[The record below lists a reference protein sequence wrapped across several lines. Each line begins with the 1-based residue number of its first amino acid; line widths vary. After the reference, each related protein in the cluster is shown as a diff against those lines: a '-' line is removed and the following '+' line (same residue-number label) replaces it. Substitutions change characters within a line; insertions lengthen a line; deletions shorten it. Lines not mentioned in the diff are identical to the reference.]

1 MCFVHLL
8 HRTVAI
14 PVYAKP
20 QISYHEVSQIL
31 CVDRIKKTLTDFST
45 SIIHSMISK
54 VLLLL
59 EFNNPESKNHVYGK
73 WQMSAGIM

>member
-1 MCFVHLL
+1 MCCVHLL
-8 HRTVAI
+8 DRTVAI

-31 CVDRIKKTLTDFST
+31 CVDRIKKKTPDFST
-45 SIIHSMISK
+45 SLIDSMISK

-59 EFNNPESKNHVYGK
+59 DFSNPESKNHVYSK
-73 WQMSAGIM
+73 WQMSVGIM

>member
-1 MCFVHLL
+1 MSCVHLL

-31 CVDRIKKTLTDFST
+31 CVDRIKKNSDFST

-59 EFNNPESKNHVYGK
+59 EFNNPENKNHVYGK
-73 WQMSAGIM
+73 RQMSPGIM